1 MIIIMCD
8 GPRIKPVPP
17 FFSRCENILLAIL
30 PGMYYNTTN
39 RCAPP
44 CCGRRSRSAPIRPCQ
59 RGTANISAGMMELVD
74 VADSKSAASDGVP
87 VRLRLPAPPPSPRF
101 LWGLAVF
108 LWKSEA
114 ISVASAVASLTSGA
128 LLPGNPKPRK
138 PCPAWAGGF
147 SEVPEVIFRIGR
159 RTSLSPG
166 SEECPGWPGRSSPWS
181 CS

>member
-74 VADSKSAASDGVP
+74 VADSKSAGGDTVP
-87 VRLRLPAPPPSPRF
+87 VRLRLPAPRRRTLRTAQKTRSLSAVGFSASGLLGASSPRKIF
-101 LWGLAVF
+101 DF
-108 LWKSEA
+108 
-114 ISVASAVASLTSGA
+114 
-128 LLPGNPKPRK
+128 
-138 PCPAWAGGF
+138 AGTPFFGGESWHGHILF
-147 SEVPEVIFRIGR
+147 
-159 RTSLSPG
+159 
-166 SEECPGWPGRSSPWS
+166 GRSFS
-181 CS
+181 CLLRQSSFAFSYK